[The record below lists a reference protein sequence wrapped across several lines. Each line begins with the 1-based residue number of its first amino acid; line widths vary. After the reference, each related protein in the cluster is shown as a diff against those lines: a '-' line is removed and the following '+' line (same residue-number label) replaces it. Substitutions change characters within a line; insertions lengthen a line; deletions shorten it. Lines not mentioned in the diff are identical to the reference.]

1 MRYVG
6 IDIGAERHVV
16 AIVGEDGA
24 VLTAATPFQEDAEG
38 YRQLRA
44 VMGDPTDTVVAMEA
58 TGHYW
63 QNLFAY
69 LVAEGFAVALLNPLR
84 THRFAAEDLARTK
97 TDRIDAVLIARF
109 AAQKRPPATPLTE
122 PVLAELRE
130 LVRLRDRLV
139 QEAGDRVRQ
148 LHRLVDLGFPEFTR
162 HIPNL
167 NTRLAT
173 SVLAPYPNAAAFRQV
188 SRTRLAKLRYDG
200 RHSIGPE
207 LAQVLL
213 ESARQSVGQ
222 YQAPAYHVQV
232 RYACEDLELLRQRI
246 HELERDIECRLR
258 DHEIGTLLTTIDGV
272 GPQTAARLIAELGNP
287 GHFRSAAALAAYVGL
302 VPGLKQSGKHRP
314 VHAALVPIGH
324 ARLRAALWMPTLV
337 ATRFNPWLRA
347 YYERLRARGKH
358 AKVALI
364 AVMRKLLTAVFSVA
378 KSKRPFV
385 PHTKPLEV
393 PA

>member
-1 MRYVG
+1 MRFVG
-6 IDIGAERHVV
+6 IDIGAERHVG

-24 VLTAATPFQEDAEG
+24 VLMAATPFQEDAEG

-44 VMGDPTDTVVAMEA
+44 FMGDPTDTVVAMEA

-109 AAQKRPPATPLTE
+109 AAQKRPPATPVTE

-148 LHRLVDLGFPEFTR
+148 LHRLMDLGFPEFTR

-173 SVLAPYPNAAAFRQV
+173 SVLAQYPNAAAFRQV
-188 SRTRLAKLRYDG
+188 SRTRLAKLR
-200 RHSIGPE
+200 
-207 LAQVLL
+207 
-213 ESARQSVGQ
+213 
-222 YQAPAYHVQV
+222 
-232 RYACEDLELLRQRI
+232 
-246 HELERDIECRLR
+246 
-258 DHEIGTLLTTIDGV
+258 
-272 GPQTAARLIAELGNP
+272 
-287 GHFRSAAALAAYVGL
+287 
-302 VPGLKQSGKHRP
+302 
-314 VHAALVPIGH
+314 
-324 ARLRAALWMPTLV
+324 
-337 ATRFNPWLRA
+337 
-347 YYERLRARGKH
+347 
-358 AKVALI
+358 
-364 AVMRKLLTAVFSVA
+364 
-378 KSKRPFV
+378 
-385 PHTKPLEV
+385 
-393 PA
+393 